1 MDLTPAAPDL
11 DAAKPVLL
19 DPEFHRQ
26 TGIYPLCLVS
36 LALISVFFYSWCLPL
51 CSHSDSYLPIL
62 SPRLGIKASLL
73 IVPLPP
79 TPGQVSLG
87 PGTAALWYS
96 DQLSLP
102 AIHYNIIKILRGWLR
117 LLQKY
122 AWSTE
127 MEEFLCPWEKKTRT
141 YLLDFMGIL
150 VTIFH
155 MKLLT
160 TARKT
165 TITRSYVLSGKYHL

>member
-87 PGTAALWYS
+87 PGTALWYS

-117 LLQKY
+117 LSYRSMPEALKWKNFCVPEKRKLEHIY
-122 AWSTE
+122 WTLW
-127 MEEFLCPWEKKTRT
+127 EF
-141 YLLDFMGIL
+141 
-150 VTIFH
+150 
-155 MKLLT
+155 
-160 TARKT
+160 
-165 TITRSYVLSGKYHL
+165 